1 MKKIILMAAAFLL
14 MTQCKKQE
22 SLVTPELNT
31 VKMTVTAGPGRTDIG
46 TTGGITWK
54 SGDKLYVGY
63 EGICVGYLDLSD
75 GAGFSQGTFSGDLTM
90 DMDNVTE
97 GQSCDFKF
105 FYLGSDNDVTL
116 NVGDYHVD
124 ISFDEQDIT
133 MKTENGKNRLDGAEK
148 FHIGHGSASAKVTGN
163 SESGYEIGG
172 MSVSLKSDV
181 AIAHLKFNAGSG
193 SDDIIGP
200 VTVGGVYNRMTVNFD
215 GSITGANNGSIT
227 LVKGSTDRY
236 VMLVPAEGK
245 RTLSFQCG
253 GVTGSKTFD
262 EGIQANKFYG
272 MSNAIEVFMGEEINP
287 SFSVSSE
294 KKVLFSKGNL
304 WYDGLE
310 SQFHFEDNQWGY
322 SLANSYTTNHI
333 SYFMWNEDSYAFCFG
348 AGYDYYEHGELFCA
362 NDFTVSNDNH
372 EDWRTLT
379 RDEWDYLLGINSN
392 SEILCKTEEYGRL
405 HAKDLCA
412 FSKVTFDADGT
423 TVSGL
428 IIMPDGYDYGE
439 KPLTDDRSKE
449 YDENNEPNEIKTTS
463 YKRWQDLEAAGAV
476 FLPAAGCILTGF
488 DEYVSTYNESQ
499 GCYWSSTPYLG
510 AFENAGFLVF
520 TLNPEDRHTDFESWS
535 RGHSIRLVRD
545 VE

>member
-1 MKKIILMAAAFLL
+1 MAAAFLL

-63 EGICVGYLDLSD
+63 EGNCVGYLDLLD

-90 DMDNVTE
+90 GDVTE

-105 FYLGSDNDVTL
+105 FYLGSGNDVTL
-116 NVGDYHVD
+116 NVGDGHVD
-124 ISFDEQDIT
+124 ISFAEQNIIKET
-133 MKTENGKNRLDGAEK
+133 TEDGKNRLNGAEK
-148 FHIGHGSASAKVTGN
+148 FHIGHGSASAKVTVN

-200 VTVGGVYNRMTVNFD
+200 VTVGGVYNSMTVNFD

-227 LVKGSTDRY
+227 LADGSTDRY
-236 VMLVPAEGK
+236 VMLVPAEGEQM
-245 RTLSFQCG
+245 LSFQYG
-253 GVTGSKTFD
+253 DVTGSKTFD

-272 MSNAIEVFMGEEINP
+272 MSNAIEVFMGEEINQ

-294 KKVLFSKGNL
+294 KQVLFSKGNL
-304 WYDGLE
+304 WYDG
-310 SQFHFEDNQWGY
+310 SKFHFEEKQWDFRYYG
-322 SLANSYTTNHI
+322 
-333 SYFMWNEDSYAFCFG
+333 SYFKWGNKEYAV
-348 AGYDYYEHGELFCA
+348 GETTSEGGPLFCA
-362 NDFTVSNDNH
+362 YNFEVSDDDH
-372 EDWRTLT
+372 TWRTLAN
-379 RDEWDYLLGINSN
+379 DEWKYLLGLN
-392 SEILCKTEEYGRL
+392 SEGRDEEYRPQ
-405 HAKDLCA
+405 AKDLCA

-428 IIMPDGYDYGE
+428 IIMPDGYPYDQIT
-439 KPLTDDRSKE
+439 LTDGSYTE
-449 YDENNEPNEIKTTS
+449 YDKNNEPYEIKTTS

-476 FLPAAGCILTGF
+476 FLPAAGCYTEFNVGDVGVGVGF
-488 DEYVSTYNESQ
+488 
-499 GCYWSSTPYLG
+499 YWSSNHSNSG
-510 AFENAGFLVF
+510 DAGFLVF
-520 TLNPEDRHTDFESWS
+520 SPTNLHTDYEMRD

-545 VE
+545 VK

>member
-63 EGICVGYLDLSD
+63 ENKCVGSLVLSN
-75 GAGFSQGTFSGDLTM
+75 GAGFSQGTFSGNLTM
-90 DMDNVTE
+90 GDVTE

-105 FYLGSDNDVTL
+105 FYLGSDSDVTWS
-116 NVGDYHVD
+116 VEADHVDIVD
-124 ISFDEQDIT
+124 ISFAEQKIIKET
-133 MKTENGKNRLDGAEK
+133 TEDGKNRLNGAEK
-148 FHIGHGSASAKVTGN
+148 FHIGHGSASAKVTVN

-193 SDDIIGP
+193 SDNIIGP
-200 VTVGGVYNRMTVNFD
+200 VTVGGVYNSMRVNFG

-227 LVKGSTDRY
+227 LAEGSTDRY
-236 VMLVPAEGK
+236 VMLVPAEGE

-304 WYDGLE
+304 WYDGSE
-310 SQFHFEDNQWGY
+310 SHFEEKQWGY
-322 SLANSYTTNHI
+322 SLGNSYITNHI
-333 SYFMWNEDSYAFCFG
+333 SYFMWNKEPYAYSFG
-348 AGYDYYEHGELFCA
+348 EVIDDHNGVLFCA
-362 NDFTVSNDNH
+362 NGFTVSNDNH
-372 EDWRTLT
+372 NDWRTLT
-379 RDEWDYLLGINSN
+379 RDEWDYLLGIN

-412 FSKVTFDADGT
+412 FSKVTFDNST

-428 IIMPDGYDYGE
+428 IIMPDGYPYDQIT
-439 KPLTDDRSKE
+439 LTDGSCTE
-449 YDENNEPNEIKTTS
+449 YDENNEPYKIKTTS
-463 YKRWQDLEAAGAV
+463 SERWHTLEAAGAV
-476 FLPAAGCILTGF
+476 FLPAAGCINTGF
-488 DEYVSTYNESQ
+488 DGYVPTCDESQ
-499 GCYWSSTPYLG
+499 GYYWSSTPYGGDLG
-510 AFENAGFLVF
+510 NAGFLVF
-520 TLNPEDRHTDFESWS
+520 TLNPEDRRTDFESWS

>member
-1 MKKIILMAAAFLL
+1 MAAAFLL

-63 EGICVGYLDLSD
+63 EDKCVGSLVLSN
-75 GAGFSQGTFSGDLTM
+75 GAGFSQGTFSGNLTM
-90 DMDNVTE
+90 GDVTE

-105 FYLGSDNDVTL
+105 FYLGSGNDVTSS
-116 NVGDYHVD
+116 VGADHVD
-124 ISFDEQDIT
+124 ISFAVQDIT

-148 FHIGHGSASAKVTGN
+148 FHIGHGNASAKVTGN

-193 SDDIIGP
+193 SDDIIDP
-200 VTVGGVYNRMTVNFD
+200 VTVGGVYNSMTVNFD
-215 GSITGANNGSIT
+215 GSITGANNGNIT
-227 LVKGSTDRY
+227 LAAGSTDRY
-236 VMLVPAEGK
+236 VMLVPAEGEQM
-245 RTLSFQCG
+245 LSFQCG
-253 GVTGSKTFD
+253 DVTDSKTFD

-272 MSNAIEVFMGEEINP
+272 MSNAIEVFMGEEINQ

-304 WYDGLE
+304 WYDG
-310 SQFHFEDNQWGY
+310 SKFYFEEEQWGFRY
-322 SLANSYTTNHI
+322 YG
-333 SYFMWNEDSYAFCFG
+333 SYFKWGNKEYAV
-348 AGYDYYEHGELFCA
+348 GETTSEGGPLFCA
-362 NDFTVSNDNH
+362 YNFEVSDDDH
-372 EDWRTLT
+372 TWRTLAN
-379 RDEWDYLLGINSN
+379 DEWKYLLGLN
-392 SEILCKTEEYGRL
+392 SEGRDEEYRPQ
-405 HAKDLCA
+405 AKDLCA
-412 FSKVTFDADGT
+412 FSEVTFDADGS

-439 KPLTDDRSKE
+439 TPLTDGSYTSYE
-449 YDENNEPNEIKTTS
+449 NDEPYVVKTTS
-463 YKRWQDLEAAGAV
+463 YERWQVLEAAGAV
-476 FLPAAGCILTGF
+476 FLPAAGCYTEFNVGDVGVGVGF
-488 DEYVSTYNESQ
+488 
-499 GCYWSSTPYLG
+499 YWSSNHY
-510 AFENAGFLVF
+510 NSDDAGFLVF
-520 TLNPEDRHTDFESWS
+520 SPTNLDTNYEMRD
-535 RGHSIRLVRD
+535 RGHSIRLVRN